1 MNGEH
6 DPDENPCLDEIISG
20 ASISV
25 LCWLSEAEEKLDGQ
39 FGDGFAVKHPA
50 AVAGYMSA
58 CATIYHAERINDAAH
73 KISRA
78 LLGIMDSLGGLSQP
92 MQSERLAGIETELYR
107 LANVAGDAMQTWTA
121 RRSDGGK

>member
-25 LCWLSEAEEKLDGQ
+25 LCWLSEAEEKLNGE
-39 FGDGFAVKHPA
+39 FGDGFAAKHPA
-50 AVAGYMSA
+50 AVAGYMNA
-58 CATIYHAERINDAAH
+58 CAMIYQAERINDAAH

-78 LLGIMDSLGGLSQP
+78 LLAIADSLGELSQP
-92 MQSERLAGIETELYR
+92 MQAERLAGIENELYR
-107 LANVAGDAMQTWTA
+107 LANKAGDALEMVA
-121 RRSDGGK
+121 RRGDGGE

>member
-25 LCWLSEAEEKLDGQ
+25 LCWLSEAEEKLNGE
-39 FGDGFAVKHPA
+39 FGDGFAAKHPA
-50 AVAGYMSA
+50 AVAGYMNA

-78 LLGIMDSLGGLSQP
+78 LLAIADSIGELSQP
-92 MQSERLAGIETELYR
+92 MQTERLAGIENELYR
-107 LANVAGDAMQTWTA
+107 LANKAGDALEMVA
-121 RRSDGGK
+121 RRGDGGE